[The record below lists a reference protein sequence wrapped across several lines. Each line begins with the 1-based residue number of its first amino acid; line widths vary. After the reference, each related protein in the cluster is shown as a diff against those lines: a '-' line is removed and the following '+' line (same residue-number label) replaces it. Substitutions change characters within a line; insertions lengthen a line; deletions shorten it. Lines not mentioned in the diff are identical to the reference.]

1 VLVEGVDGEG
11 QIEATVERLAL
22 LLEGLHVAHRRSAKE
37 QARLRVAAG
46 AVQKGTQRAGQGRE
60 ERTSS
65 ENSSS
70 TSSVGVSEARVAR
83 SSRASSQVAYGRW
96 AGSAQARRE

>member
-1 VLVEGVDGEG
+1 MLVEGVDGEG

-46 AVQKGTQRAGQGRE
+46 AVQKGTQRAGQGRRGANQLRE
-60 ERTSS
+60 LVEHQQRWCIGGSGG
-65 ENSSS
+65 EI
-70 TSSVGVSEARVAR
+70 VQGVVPGRVR
-83 SSRASSQVAYGRW
+83 PLGGV
-96 AGSAQARRE
+96 AQARRE